1 MAFPLLPAVE
11 AELFLL
17 GQGHDRG
24 RLGVSGG
31 HGLPESTE
39 EATGGGQT
47 GARDG
52 QAYGQDAGGGGETEP
67 QEVACGRPG

>member
-1 MAFPLLPAVE
+1 MEFPLLPAVE

-39 EATGGGQT
+39 EATGGG
-47 GARDG
+47 
-52 QAYGQDAGGGGETEP
+52 
-67 QEVACGRPG
+67 